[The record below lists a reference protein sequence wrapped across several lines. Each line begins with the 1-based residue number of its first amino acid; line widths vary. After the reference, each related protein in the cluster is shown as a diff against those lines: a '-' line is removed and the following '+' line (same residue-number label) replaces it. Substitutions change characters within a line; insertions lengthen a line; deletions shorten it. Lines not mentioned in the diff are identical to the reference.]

1 MAKGLNVTCVTS
13 KDCLA
18 AVVKGDADLA
28 YASANDLVA
37 NGKSEDS
44 QNYLF
49 SVNKT
54 EKEHICTYLGCV
66 IWIRTIKMNKDNFSN
81 FNFYFS

>member
-1 MAKGLNVTCVTS
+1 MTKGLNVTCVTS
-13 KDCLA
+13 EDCLA
-18 AVVKGDADLA
+18 AVVKGTFDLA
-28 YASANDLVA
+28 YADANDLIA

-49 SVNKT
+49 SVSKT

-66 IWIRTIKMNKDNFSN
+66 I
-81 FNFYFS
+81 